1 MKRWLVLA
9 LALASA
15 AVALMPS
22 RAEARTLYPG
32 VCGSDVARV
41 QHRLI
46 KRSYLPEGYVTGCYN
61 YRTEQAVMAFEGWVK
76 YPRDGILTRKDAAR
90 LKISKTP
97 RPITRDRK
105 FRHIEIDQS
114 RQVLIMVTKQGEV
127 KRTVHVSTGAPGTS
141 TPNGK
146 FRIYS
151 KSTMSWSTIFHV
163 WLPYASYVVGGIA
176 IHGYSSVPPY
186 PASHGCI
193 RVPTTDMK
201 GVYKFAK
208 LDTPVWIR
216 K

>member
-1 MKRWLVLA
+1 MKRLLVLA

-15 AVALMPS
+15 AVALLPA

-32 VCGSDVARV
+32 VCGTGVKHL
-41 QHRLI
+41 QHRLAE
-46 KRSYLPEGYVTGCYN
+46 RSYLPDGYNTGCYD

-76 YPRDGILTRKDAAR
+76 YPRDGIYTDKDAER

-97 RPITRDRK
+97 RPAATRK
-105 FRHIEIDQS
+105 FRHIEIDKS
-114 RQVLIMVTKQGEV
+114 RQVMVLINKKGEV
-127 KRTVHVSTGAPGTS
+127 KRTIHVSTGAAGTR
-141 TPNGK
+141 TPSGK

-176 IHGYSSVPPY
+176 IHGFASVPPY

-193 RVPTTDMK
+193 RVPMVEAK
-201 GVYKFAK
+201 VAYKFAR